1 MLTKEQIFILYLLR
15 MSLGVQTE
23 TVDVPTDEKTVINA
37 ILKNGILLTV
47 YTSLPDKFQAPIKK
61 MYIASVMQS
70 VQQKHEGERV
80 LKAISD
86 AGMKCIALKGWELRN
101 LYPHANMRQMA
112 DLDVLVT
119 PYKYNRIKAA
129 ISPLG
134 FAGGTESSWKH
145 DSFRNEAV
153 HIEMHKRLTDDSD
166 VIQKWENG
174 IWDRATVVDGNI
186 YRMSPE
192 DYYIF
197 HFVHLHKDF
206 MNGSLG
212 LRRIADTWL
221 LNRQPVDMSIVKNR
235 LESFGMWTFHERMVK
250 LSKVTM
256 GEDPMDNDN
265 EFLLTHAFRHG
276 IYGSGKSYKAGRIVS
291 MGGSMKIGKL
301 RSKIAAVFLP
311 YKRMKAQ
318 YPILQRWPILLPW
331 CWLKRI
337 LRFLKGNMKRNRKM
351 LDYSDVTEEDYNEMR
366 RFFEIGGVIKN

>member
-1 MLTKEQIFILYLLR
+1 MLTKEQIYILYLLR
-15 MSLGVQTE
+15 KSLGVQTA
-23 TVDVPTDEKTVINA
+23 TADMPTDEKTVIDA

-47 YTSLPDKFQAPIKK
+47 YTALPDTFQAPIKK
-61 MYIASVMQS
+61 MYIAAVMQS

-80 LKAISD
+80 LKAISN
-86 AGMKCIALKGWELRN
+86 AGMKCIALKGWELRK

-134 FAGGTESSWKH
+134 YVGGTEGSWKH
-145 DSFRNEAV
+145 DSFRNEVV

-166 VIQKWENG
+166 VIQKWEKGLWN
-174 IWDRATVVDGNI
+174 RATIVDGNI

-212 LRRIADTWL
+212 LRRIVDTWL

-256 GEDPMDNDN
+256 GEDPIDNDN

-291 MGGSMKIGKL
+291 IGGSMKIGKL

-318 YPILQRWPILLPW
+318 YPILQRCPVLLPW

-351 LDYSDVTEEDYNEMR
+351 LDYSNVTEEDYNEMK
-366 RFFEIGGVIKN
+366 RFFEIGGVIKH

>member
-1 MLTKEQIFILYLLR
+1 MLTKEQIYILYLLR

-47 YTSLPDKFQAPIKK
+47 YTSLPDNFQAPIKK

-86 AGMKCIALKGWELRN
+86 AGMKCIALKGWELRK
-101 LYPHANMRQMA
+101 LYPHVNMRQMA
-112 DLDVLVT
+112 DLDVLVK
-119 PYKYNRIKAA
+119 PYKYKMIKDA
-129 ISPLG
+129 ILPLG
-134 FAGGTESSWKH
+134 FVGDTEGGWKH

-166 VIQKWENG
+166 VIRKWEKG
-174 IWDRATVVDGNI
+174 IWDRATILDGNI

-250 LSKVTM
+250 LSKVTI

-318 YPILQRWPILLPW
+318 YPILQRCPILLPW

-351 LDYSDVTEEDYNEMR
+351 LDYSNVTEEDYNEMK
-366 RFFEIGGVIKN
+366 RFFEIGGVIKH